1 MIEGIT
7 QMKYMFKIDDREIR
21 IAAESG
27 MNPRKFR
34 IEIEPDEDEIIK
46 YFNTLDS
53 YVVKSG
59 GYLFAVETDSKAVA
73 GIIAQIAS
81 GSIYP
86 GDECSVWL
94 EWQYH
99 TIRENNENEPEEIIE
114 LSLIPS
120 IEGMSEDSG
129 DESLESAFGKIKAAD
144 VLHLPVRGPFMHLAR
159 IDRNEAYKYACLG
172 FFHGCIVGVQCDRRN
187 YAVIFT
193 YREEPSA
200 KPDDER

>member
-1 MIEGIT
+1 
-7 QMKYMFKIDDREIR
+7 MKYMFKINDREIG
-21 IAAESG
+21 ITAEPG
-27 MNPRKFR
+27 VNPKKFR
-34 IEIEPDEDEIIK
+34 IEIEHDEDEIIN
-46 YFNTLDS
+46 YFNMLDS
-53 YVVKSG
+53 YVVKSDG
-59 GYLFAVETDSKAVA
+59 RLFAVEADSKAVA
-73 GIIAQIAS
+73 GIVAQIAS

-99 TIRENNENEPEEIIE
+99 TIRENNESGSEEMIE
-114 LSLIPS
+114 LSLIPNV
-120 IEGMSEDSG
+120 EGMSESSG

-144 VLHLPVRGPFMHLAR
+144 VLHLPVHGPFMHLAR

-193 YREEPSA
+193 YREESPA
-200 KPDDER
+200 MPDDER

>member
-1 MIEGIT
+1 
-7 QMKYMFKIDDREIR
+7 MKYMFKINDREIG
-21 IAAESG
+21 ITVESEV
-27 MNPRKFR
+27 NPRKFR
-34 IEIEPDEDEIIK
+34 IEIEHDEDEIIN
-46 YFNTLDS
+46 YFNMLDS
-53 YVVKSG
+53 YVVKSDG
-59 GYLFAVETDSKAVA
+59 RLFAVEADSKAVA
-73 GIIAQIAS
+73 GIVAQIAS

-99 TIRENNENEPEEIIE
+99 TIRENNESGSEEMIE
-114 LSLIPS
+114 LSLIPNV
-120 IEGMSEDSG
+120 EGMSESSG

-144 VLHLPVRGPFMHLAR
+144 VLHLPVHGPFMHLAR

-193 YREEPSA
+193 YREESPA
-200 KPDDER
+200 MPDDER